1 MTTSTS
7 STDFGRV
14 ENDGTVLVKMPDG
27 SEKQVGQWAAGDP
40 NDGLAFYI
48 RKYLE
53 IENELSLALQ
63 RLKEGK
69 GNADAVFKL
78 IERVKTSLE
87 TPNFVGDLNILSSKI
102 EELQVLA
109 AVKKAEFSAAKAIA
123 KEKAMEKRKQLV
135 EEAEKLINSKQ
146 WKVTTQRFKEIV
158 EEWKKLPHGAKSEEQ
173 ALWKR
178 FSAARSAF
186 DKTRRQY
193 FSTLESGR
201 KEASKIKSEIV
212 TQAKAIADSK
222 EWNDTAN
229 KFRNL
234 MAKWKSAPIL
244 ERKEEQK
251 LWKEF
256 KLAQDVFFAA
266 RTAALSVLDEEHSK
280 NLEAKKVL
288 AEKAEKILPI
298 TDIKSARQALKP
310 IQEEWSKIGHVSR
323 KDKDKIEAR
332 LKAVEEAIRN
342 AEKNE
347 LNRTDPAKSARAQ
360 STMELIEAKLIK
372 TEKER
377 ESALSSGDTKKAEKL
392 ALTIESQKMLLEATK
407 TALADFT
414 R

>member
-48 RKYLE
+48 RKYHE

-212 TQAKAIADSK
+212 SQAKAIADSK

>member
-1 MTTSTS
+1 
-7 STDFGRV
+7 
-14 ENDGTVLVKMPDG
+14 VLVKMPDG

-48 RKYLE
+48 RKYHE

-212 TQAKAIADSK
+212 SQAKAIADSK

>member
-48 RKYLE
+48 RKYHE

-212 TQAKAIADSK
+212 SQAKAIADSK

-377 ESALSSGDTKKAEKL
+377 ESAISSGDTKKAEKL

>member
-48 RKYLE
+48 RKYHE

-212 TQAKAIADSK
+212 SQAKAIADSK

-332 LKAVEEAIRN
+332 LKSVEEAIRN

>member
-48 RKYLE
+48 RKYHE

-323 KDKDKIEAR
+323 KDKDKIESR

>member
-48 RKYLE
+48 RKYHE

-212 TQAKAIADSK
+212 SQAKAIADSK

-266 RTAALSVLDEEHSK
+266 RIAALSVLDEEHSK

-323 KDKDKIEAR
+323 KDKDKIESR

>member
-212 TQAKAIADSK
+212 SQAKAIADSK
-222 EWNDTAN
+222 EWNETAN

-323 KDKDKIEAR
+323 KDKDKIESR

>member
-323 KDKDKIEAR
+323 KDKDKIESR

>member
-7 STDFGRV
+7 STDYGRV

-40 NDGLAFYI
+40 NDGLTFYI
-48 RKYLE
+48 RKFHE
-53 IENELSLALQ
+53 IENEISLTLQ

-69 GNADAVFKL
+69 GNAEAAFKL
-78 IERVKTSLE
+78 IERVKTNLE
-87 TPNFVGDLNILSSKI
+87 NPTFVGDLSILSTKI
-102 EELQVLA
+102 EELQVIA

-135 EEAEKLINSKQ
+135 EEAEKLISSKQ

-158 EEWKKLPHGAKSEEQ
+158 EEWKKLPHGTKSDEQ

-178 FSAARSAF
+178 FSTARSAF
-186 DKTRRQY
+186 DKSRRQY
-193 FSTLESGR
+193 FSTLEAGR
-201 KEASKIKSEIV
+201 KEANKVKSEIV
-212 TQAKAIADSK
+212 TQAKAIAESK
-222 EWNDTAN
+222 DWTDTAN

-266 RTAALSVLDEEHSK
+266 RTAALSVMDEEHTK

-310 IQEEWSKIGHVSR
+310 IQEEWSKIGHVPR
-323 KDKDKIEAR
+323 KDKEKIESR
-332 LKAVEEAIRN
+332 LKSIEEAIRS

-360 STMELIEAKLIK
+360 STMELLEAKLVK

-377 ESALSSGDTKKAEKL
+377 DAAIAKGDTKKAESL
-392 ALTIESQKMLLEATK
+392 SSTIESQKMLLEATK
-407 TALADFT
+407 VTLADFT

>member
-48 RKYLE
+48 RKYHE

-78 IERVKTSLE
+78 IDRVKTSLE

-323 KDKDKIEAR
+323 KDKDKIESR

-377 ESALSSGDTKKAEKL
+377 ESAISSGDTKKAEKL

>member
-48 RKYLE
+48 RKYHE

-69 GNADAVFKL
+69 GNAEAVFKL

-135 EEAEKLINSKQ
+135 EEAEKLVNSKQ

>member
-48 RKYLE
+48 RKYHE

-69 GNADAVFKL
+69 GNAEAVFKL

-87 TPNFVGDLNILSSKI
+87 TPNFVGDLSILSTKI

-178 FSAARSAF
+178 FSSARSAF

-332 LKAVEEAIRN
+332 LKSVEEAIRN

>member
-1 MTTSTS
+1 
-7 STDFGRV
+7 
-14 ENDGTVLVKMPDG
+14 
-27 SEKQVGQWAAGDP
+27 
-40 NDGLAFYI
+40 
-48 RKYLE
+48 
-53 IENELSLALQ
+53 
-63 RLKEGK
+63 
-69 GNADAVFKL
+69 
-78 IERVKTSLE
+78 
-87 TPNFVGDLNILSSKI
+87 
-102 EELQVLA
+102 
-109 AVKKAEFSAAKAIA
+109 
-123 KEKAMEKRKQLV
+123 
-135 EEAEKLINSKQ
+135 
-146 WKVTTQRFKEIV
+146 
-158 EEWKKLPHGAKSEEQ
+158 
-173 ALWKR
+173 
-178 FSAARSAF
+178 
-186 DKTRRQY
+186 
-193 FSTLESGR
+193 
-201 KEASKIKSEIV
+201 V

-323 KDKDKIEAR
+323 KDKDKIESR

>member
-48 RKYLE
+48 RKYHE

-87 TPNFVGDLNILSSKI
+87 TPNFVGDLSILSTKI

-178 FSAARSAF
+178 FSSARSAF

>member
-48 RKYLE
+48 RKYHE

-87 TPNFVGDLNILSSKI
+87 TPNFVGDISILSTKI

-135 EEAEKLINSKQ
+135 EEAEKLVNSKQ